1 MKRKAI
7 KRQRERKT
15 KKSQCKG
22 RLTDQSLTKHH
33 IVPKSRGGSDVTPI
47 RWGDH
52 KAYHNL
58 FGNMTPEEILQYLV
72 GYFWGGDNQYIIDF
86 YNKHIK
92 GGVK

>member
-15 KKSQCKG
+15 KKRQGK
-22 RLTDQSLTKHH
+22 LTDTSLTKHH
-33 IVPKSRGGSDVTPI
+33 IVPKSRGGNTI
-47 RWGDH
+47 TLIEWGDD
-52 KAYHNL
+52 KAYHQL

-72 GYFWGGDNQYIIDF
+72 GYFWGGDNKYIIDF